1 MQSTNE
7 MFETMINDL
16 LDHDYAIMA
25 DFIPQKITSQLYQNL
40 LLRLEDGR
48 MDAGGIGQQNGF
60 QKNAEI
66 RSDKISWIDEEEA
79 NDSEQFY
86 LDHLKEFSHYLNQ
99 TCYTGLNAVE
109 CHYAWYDKG
118 SFYKK
123 HRDQFKSDSG
133 RKYSLVTY
141 LNPEWSNEDGGQ
153 LVLHQNEEILIL
165 PKGGGAVFFESDKI
179 EHEVLTSLKPRMS
192 IAGWMKCNSR
202 IFM

>member
-1 MQSTNE
+1 

-16 LDHDYAIMA
+16 IDHDYAIMA
-25 DFIPQKITSQLYQNL
+25 DFIPASITNQLYQNL
-40 LLRLEDGR
+40 LLRLEEGK
-48 MDAGGIGQQNGF
+48 MNQAGVGQQSAF
-60 QKNAEI
+60 QKDSEI
-66 RSDKISWIDEEEA
+66 RSDMISWIDEKEA
-79 NDSEQFY
+79 NHSEQFY
-86 LDHLKEFSHYLNQ
+86 LDHLKEFSDYLNQ

-141 LNPEWSNEDGGQ
+141 LNPEWSDEDGGQ
-153 LVLHQNEEILIL
+153 LVLHQSEEVIIL

-179 EHEVLTSLKPRMS
+179 EHEVLIAVKPRMS
-192 IAGWMKCNSR
+192 IAGWMKR
-202 IFM
+202 T